1 MGNKITFYNEIAYQ
15 HDLVQPADD
24 AAGWEHYQA
33 RPEGFALCE
42 IQQQLF
48 QHLMQIGYDFS
59 QGCFESEEI
68 KLLTSDVQEF
78 PGIEAQRLALFLE
91 ANPHKVY
98 TNWNYTVVLEYPE
111 GYCEEY
117 KEDELLTIKEHKK
130 EQILYGLG
138 YFTGSQVLFKHWF
151 GLFRYTQGVK
161 YIADEAG
168 AYWLIDAI
176 CSHQKRTLLNKYPS
190 LKEFQIWR
198 LQVELEKNSG
208 LLICEEDTDQPVLS
222 QEIPYTD
229 FPLEEIKFFLIDKI
243 VLLPGEY

>member
-1 MGNKITFYNEIAYQ
+1 MSNITTEFNQNNSKA
-15 HDLVQPADD
+15 PK
-24 AAGWEHYQA
+24 
-33 RPEGFALCE
+33 FALEELVAIKSDCDP
-42 IQQQLF
+42 QLW
-48 QHLMQIGYDFS
+48 
-59 QGCFESEEI
+59 
-68 KLLTSDVQEF
+68 LT
-78 PGIEAQRLALFLE
+78 G
-91 ANPHKVY
+91 KVTGLQLNSNNTY
-98 TNWNYTVVLEYPE
+98 NYTVLLEYPE
-111 GYCEEY
+111 KYSKKY
-117 KEDELLTIKEHKK
+117 REDELLTIKEHKR

-138 YFTGSQVLFKHWF
+138 YFTDSQVLFKHWF
-151 GLFRYTQGVK
+151 GFRYTQGVK

-176 CSHQKRTLLNKYPS
+176 CSHQNKTLLNKYPN

-198 LQVELEKNSG
+198 LEVELENNSG